1 MDSTLDPQ
9 VISTAKKFGITTLTS
24 IQTLAIPKILSGKD
38 VLVVAPTGYGKT
50 EAAIMPVFSEL
61 ARLKRAGNDWGI
73 LAIYVTP
80 LRALNRDILLRL
92 EKWCSE
98 LGIRL
103 AVRHGDTPQSERQ
116 KQADNPPQFLITT
129 PETLCSVLVH
139 QKLSPA
145 LSSTRFVIIDEYHEL
160 LEGKRGIQL
169 SLSIARL
176 RKKAL
181 QPIQLIGLSA
191 TIAEPEKAAK
201 TLSTNAVASVLD
213 EKREYKLSVEC
224 IEKPKT
230 QIPDAT
236 NALLPAA
243 KAVSASDSSKSSPL
257 IARIRDLVL
266 SHKKTLIFSNTR
278 SNAEWLGSQLHQQP
292 DLTDLVAVHHGSLS
306 TTARKETEEAFK
318 HPEGLRA
325 IVCTSSLELGIDI
338 GDVDLVIQIVS
349 PRQSTRL
356 LQRVGRS
363 GHRTHLVPSGIVLSA
378 DALDCAESAILCL
391 QANNRELEIRH
402 EQRPARDVLAHAIV
416 GAVLDLH
423 PQTTLGQVRSI
434 LSTAP
439 AFASVTCREY
449 FDLALE
455 LSRKRILNLG
465 IGKNLPVLED
475 ATDADLS
482 ALALRRMPR
491 TLLYY
496 YENVSTI
503 SDKKNLFIRN
513 ASTNKSMGVLDEDF
527 AAQFLAIGATFIS
540 RGRPWKVLS
549 VSEDEVAVE
558 QSTDYT
564 AAIPEWRGEEIPV
577 SSSTSSMVCQ
587 LLAECARLSVAE
599 ISSKYHCNSTAAAK
613 IHGLASS
620 QSKAFQATPAE
631 IFVENLPFQRIAVH
645 CFLGDAFNEAFA
657 ICLSNLLSQ
666 DKNRV
671 RTRPGTYG
679 ILLDFEQP
687 YDASKLA
694 ALISALS
701 PEAFA
706 YAVEKSVSSTPLLR
720 ARFFHVAQRFGVL
733 PRKATPFRNPYAL
746 RRLVER
752 YQSSPVFLEAM
763 DEILKDKFDLPRLK
777 ALYSTLRVGS
787 RTRVVVVSPSAA
799 SALSKAMLDSAFSHD
814 VSASEIEPSE
824 DSLEQFVAS
833 TKEKTSRLVC
843 TFCHKSFSVS
853 LSDDWNGKISCPF
866 CASTQVTTDNY
877 EDNLKE
883 SERKEILSNIKE
895 TRAKKR
901 GKRKP
906 ALFSKPALSSSAAST
921 QPNEVAAAHGGYF
934 GAAGGAVS
942 STGAGK
948 KKREAD
954 MYAVAGLIA
963 TYGMR
968 AVIALEVFGIG
979 PETAARLL
987 ARMHKNEHD
996 FFYDLLVAQKTFI
1009 RTKSFWKR

>member
-1 MDSTLDPQ
+1 MDHTLDPLI
-9 VISTAKKFGITTLTS
+9 VSTAKKFGITTLTS

-50 EAAIMPVFSEL
+50 ETAIMPVFSEL

-73 LAIYVTP
+73 LTIYVTP

-92 EKWCSE
+92 QKWCDE

-139 QKLSPA
+139 AKLSPA
-145 LSSTRFVIIDEYHEL
+145 LSATRFVIIDEYHEL

-169 SLSIARL
+169 GLSIARL

-201 TLSTNAVASVLD
+201 TLSANAVASVLD

-230 QIPDAT
+230 QGQNPT
-236 NALLPAA
+236 NAPSKPAD
-243 KAVSASDSSKSSPL
+243 ASDSKKASPL

-292 DLTDLVAVHHGSLS
+292 DLSDLVAVHHGSLS
-306 TTARKETEEAFK
+306 TTARKETEDAFK

-378 DALDCAESAILCL
+378 DALDCAESAILCI
-391 QANNRELEIRH
+391 QAKERKLEARH
-402 EQRPARDVLAHAIV
+402 EQRPCRDVLCHAIV
-416 GAVLDLH
+416 GTVLDLH
-423 PQTTLGQVRSI
+423 PQTTLGAVREI
-434 LSTAP
+434 LSTTP
-439 AFASVTCREY
+439 AFACVKLAQY
-449 FDLALE
+449 YDLALE
-455 LSRKRILNLG
+455 MSRKRILNFG
-465 IGKNLPVLED
+465 MGKNLPSLED
-475 ATDADLS
+475 ATQEELA
-482 ALALRRMPR
+482 ALPLRRMPR

-503 SDKKNLFIRN
+503 SDKKNLFVRN

-577 SSSTSSMVCQ
+577 SSSTASMVCF
-587 LLAECARLSVAE
+587 LLSEASRLSETE
-599 ISSKYHCNSTAAAK
+599 IGQKYHCNPVAASK
-613 IHGLASS
+613 IHLLATA
-620 QSKAFQATPAE
+620 QSKAFWVTPGE
-631 IFVENLPFQRIAVH
+631 IFLENLPNQRIALH

-666 DKNRV
+666 TKNRV

-694 ALISALS
+694 ALIFGLS

-733 PRKATPFRNPYAL
+733 PRKATPFRNPHAL
-746 RRLVER
+746 RRMVEK
-752 YQSSPVFLEAM
+752 YQSSPVFAEAM
-763 DEILKDKFDLPRLK
+763 DEILQDKFELPKLK

-787 RTRVVVVSPSAA
+787 KTRVVVVSPPTP

-833 TKEKTSRLVC
+833 TKEKTSQLVC

-853 LSDDWNGKISCPF
+853 LSDDWNKKISCPF
-866 CASTQVTTDNY
+866 CASTQVTTNDY
-877 EDNLKE
+877 EEILKE
-883 SERKEILSNIKE
+883 KERKEILDNWKAG
-895 TRAKKR
+895 T
-901 GKRKP
+901 
-906 ALFSKPALSSSAAST
+906 
-921 QPNEVAAAHGGYF
+921 AAAR
-934 GAAGGAVS
+934 ATKSKA
-942 STGAGK
+942 K
-948 KKREAD
+948 KKREKARLAFASEAQPAEKSEAFTSATKKKKEAD
-954 MYAVAGLIA
+954 MFAVAGLIA

-987 ARMHKNEHD
+987 SRMHKNEHD

>member
-1 MDSTLDPQ
+1 MDPTLDPQ

-50 EAAIMPVFSEL
+50 ETAIMPIFSEL

-92 EKWCSE
+92 QKWCDE

-139 QKLSPA
+139 AKLSPA
-145 LSSTRFVIIDEYHEL
+145 LSATRFVIIDEYHEL

-169 SLSIARL
+169 GLSIARL

-181 QPIQLIGLSA
+181 QPIQLVGLSA

-230 QIPDAT
+230 HAANSANAPSKPADAA
-236 NALLPAA
+236 N
-243 KAVSASDSSKSSPL
+243 SSKSSPL
-257 IARIRDLVL
+257 IARIRELVL

-306 TTARKETEEAFK
+306 TAARKETEDAFK

-391 QANNRELEIRH
+391 QANNRELEARH
-402 EQRPARDVLAHAIV
+402 EQRPCRDVLAHAIV
-416 GAVLDLH
+416 GTVLDLH
-423 PQTTLGQVRSI
+423 PQTTLGAVREI
-434 LSTAP
+434 LSTTP
-439 AFASVTCREY
+439 AFACVKLAQY
-449 FDLALE
+449 YDLALE
-455 LSRKRILNLG
+455 MSRKRILNFG
-465 IGKNLPVLED
+465 MGKNLPSLED
-475 ATDADLS
+475 ATQEELA
-482 ALALRRMPR
+482 ALPLRRMPR

-503 SDKKNLFIRN
+503 SDKKNLFVRN

-577 SSSTSSMVCQ
+577 SASTSSMICQ
-587 LLAECARLSVAE
+587 LLTECSHLSVAE
-599 ISSKYHCNSTAAAK
+599 ISSKYNCNPTAAAK

-620 QSKAFQATPAE
+620 QSMAFQATPTE
-631 IFVENLPFQRIAVH
+631 IFVENLPNQRIAVH

-666 DKNRV
+666 TANRV

-687 YDASKLA
+687 YDATKLA
-694 ALISALS
+694 ALISGLS

-733 PRKATPFRNPYAL
+733 PRKATPFRNPYGL

-763 DEILKDKFDLPRLK
+763 DEILKDKFDLPKLK
-777 ALYSTLRVGS
+777 VLYSSLRTFGPASGS
-787 RTRVVVVSPSAA
+787 RTRVVVVSPSASSP
-799 SALSKAMLDSAFSHD
+799 SALSKAMLDAAFSHD

-824 DSLEQFVAS
+824 DSLEQFVSS
-833 TKEKTSRLVC
+833 TKEKTARLVC

-853 LSDDWNGKISCPF
+853 LADDWNEKISCPF
-866 CASTQVTTDNY
+866 CASSQVTTADY
-877 EDNLKE
+877 EEILKE
-883 SERKEILSNIKE
+883 KERKEILDNWNAGTK
-895 TRAKKR
+895 AAL
-901 GKRKP
+901 GKATK
-906 ALFSKPALSSSAAST
+906 ASSKSK
-921 QPNEVAAAHGGYF
+921 
-934 GAAGGAVS
+934 
-942 STGAGK
+942 K
-948 KKREAD
+948 KKRRAETEAPTAEVFTSATKKKKEAD
-954 MYAVAGLIA
+954 MFAVAGLIA

-987 ARMHKNEHD
+987 SRMHKNEHD

>member
-1 MDSTLDPQ
+1 MDPTLDPQ

-24 IQTLAIPKILSGKD
+24 IQTLAIPKILAGKD

-50 EAAIMPVFSEL
+50 ETAIMPIFSEL
-61 ARLKRAGNDWGI
+61 VRLKRAGNDWGI

-92 EKWCSE
+92 EKWCTE

-139 QKLSPA
+139 AKLSPA
-145 LSSTRFVIIDEYHEL
+145 LSTTRFVIIDEYHEL

-169 SLSIARL
+169 GLSIARL

-181 QPIQLIGLSA
+181 QPIQLVGLSA

-201 TLSTNAVASVLD
+201 TLSANAVASVLD

-230 QIPDAT
+230 QSSNSA
-236 NALLPAA
+236 NALSKPVD
-243 KAVSASDSSKSSPL
+243 AVNSSKSSPL
-257 IARIRDLVL
+257 IARIRELVL

-292 DLTDLVAVHHGSLS
+292 DLSDLVAVHHGSLS
-306 TTARKETEEAFK
+306 TAARKETEDAFK

-378 DALDCAESAILCL
+378 DALDCAESAVLCI
-391 QANNRELEIRH
+391 QAKQRELEPRS
-402 EQRPARDVLAHAIV
+402 EQRPCRDVLAHAIV
-416 GAVLDLH
+416 GTVLDLH
-423 PQTTLGQVRSI
+423 PQTTLGAVRSI
-434 LSTAP
+434 LATSP

-449 FDLALE
+449 FDICLE

-503 SDKKNLFIRN
+503 SDKKNLFVRN

-577 SSSTSSMVCQ
+577 SPSTASMVCQ
-587 LLAECARLSVAE
+587 LLALASRLSVDE
-599 ISSKYHCNSTAAAK
+599 ISSKYNCNPTAATK
-613 IHGLASS
+613 IHSLASS
-620 QSKAFQATPAE
+620 QAKAFQATPGE
-631 IFVENLPFQRIAVH
+631 IFVENLPNQRIAVH

-666 DKNRV
+666 TKNRV

-687 YDASKLA
+687 YDASRLA

-733 PRKATPFRNPYAL
+733 PRKATPFKNPYAL

-787 RTRVVVVSPSAA
+787 KTRVVVVASSSSSA
-799 SALSKAMLDSAFSHD
+799 SALSESFSTASPLAKAMLDSAFSHD
-814 VSASEIEPSE
+814 VSAAEIEPSE
-824 DSLEQFVAS
+824 DSLEQFVSS

-853 LSDDWNGKISCPF
+853 LSEDWNKKITCPF
-866 CASTQVTTDNY
+866 CASTQVTTSDY
-877 EDNLKE
+877 EEILKE
-883 SERKEILSNIKE
+883 KERKEILDNWKQGTA
-895 TRAKKR
+895 TRTKAKK
-901 GKRKP
+901 K
-906 ALFSKPALSSSAAST
+906 
-921 QPNEVAAAHGGYF
+921 
-934 GAAGGAVS
+934 
-942 STGAGK
+942 GK
-948 KKREAD
+948 KARMAFASEAQPAEKSEAFTSATKKKKEAD
-954 MYAVAGLIA
+954 MFAVAGLIA

-987 ARMHKNEHD
+987 SRMHKNEHD